1 MPFFTAEGSLLT
13 IKYLSKISYTYLTTF
28 CLLPIAYCLLPLL
41 TKKLILHHYLKD
53 HSRQTKGTDFGN
65 FNLNKF
71 ASQFLNISRK
81 ES

>member
-13 IKYLSKISYTYLTTF
+13 IKYLSKINYTYLTTS
-28 CLLPIAYCLLPLL
+28 CLLHECLLPLL
-41 TKKLILHHYLKD
+41 TKKLILHHYLKY

-65 FNLNKF
+65 FNLNQF
-71 ASQFLNISRK
+71 AAQFLNISRQ